1 MNLQESIRI
10 ILKEETNKFELFKN
24 FIYTMYE
31 NVRFVEYNTKFNEVM
46 VYYTN
51 HDKRQMLIPTEICE
65 LISDYTGLDVV
76 PWHTDRES
84 DNQPDFYLDTEEYS
98 MGGLNESE
106 DDKEKKIQK
115 NLTVLRKLISMFDY
129 SEVCDMWVDYHYE
142 DDDYI
147 IRSKMS
153 TKNHNTSALEKEFEF
168 LENSIKYLGFTN
180 CYVFRPYY
188 VEQCEDEI
196 KYMNESEDKNQS
208 LLSLIEENGLYELI
222 SSTGLH
228 INEIEQ
234 KVGQFSREVLER
246 FIIDVVK
253 EHHTDIDE
261 DGQTYILD
269 LEEYF
274 DVVPIGNND
283 YVVQLRVMYDKLFFL
298 VDLYDEDEY
307 GDLEYSSHEV
317 EPSKNILYDNIY
329 EIAGQLGFLL
339 VKGRF

>member
-10 ILKEETNKFELFKN
+10 ILKEETNKFELVKN
-24 FIYTMYE
+24 FIYTMYD

-51 HDKRQMLIPTEICE
+51 RDKRQMLIPTEICE

-98 MGGLNESE
+98 IGGLNESE

-115 NLTVLRKLISMFDY
+115 NLTVLRKLISMFEY

-188 VEQCEDEI
+188 VENCEDEVEFLNESKSSQHLKLMNNLLVPFKKEDCICDI
-196 KYMNESEDKNQS
+196 KVSFDVEENNYDVYLVFSQEELHDKFSDIYGIRGWIQKMQDDIKKDFEAFLPISNIFIGYYTKPHCGWSPLNESEDK
-208 LLSLIEENGLYELI
+208 G
-222 SSTGLH
+222 G
-228 INEIEQ
+228 
-234 KVGQFSREVLER
+234 K
-246 FIIDVVK
+246 FI
-253 EHHTDIDE
+253 
-261 DGQTYILD
+261 
-269 LEEYF
+269 
-274 DVVPIGNND
+274 
-283 YVVQLRVMYDKLFFL
+283 
-298 VDLYDEDEY
+298 
-307 GDLEYSSHEV
+307 
-317 EPSKNILYDNIY
+317 
-329 EIAGQLGFLL
+329 
-339 VKGRF
+339 